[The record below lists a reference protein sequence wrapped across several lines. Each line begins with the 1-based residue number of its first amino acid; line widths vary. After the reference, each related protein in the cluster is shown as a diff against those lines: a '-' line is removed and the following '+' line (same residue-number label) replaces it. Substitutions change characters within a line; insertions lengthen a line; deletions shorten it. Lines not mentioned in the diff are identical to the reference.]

1 MGENENKNN
10 GTSTE
15 SLDALLTQGF
25 EREYANAD
33 GGKDTADNTSA
44 DTISPD
50 AGAGNTPSPAS
61 ETAETDTQT
70 ETIPEQSAPSA
81 EQPIQQESPAEDPTM
96 VQLRNLQAQFSQ
108 LIEQN
113 RQLQEAIISKSQAQT
128 EQNQIAEE
136 AANQAAG
143 FEIPKFDFSVFKYGD
158 ENEQQDAFNAWAKQ
172 VMESAV
178 QRAQENVLGEIK
190 PIRDDYETKAREAAI
205 TSAKNEIYNDPRFVD
220 FRDRDVYIENIISQ
234 NPELGNMEPAKAR
247 LYAGLID
254 RGLRSDP
261 NRKMTTEELIKAAT
275 DNPDVMKAIELRR
288 VQNIQDKQKNLPK
301 MGATLGIGN
310 AAPVPENKPQTKDDV
325 FAALDRAFR

>member
-10 GTSTE
+10 ETSTE

-33 GGKDTADNTSA
+33 GGGDTADNTSA
-44 DTISPD
+44 DIISPD
-50 AGAGNTPSPAS
+50 AGAENSLSPAS

-70 ETIPEQSAPSA
+70 ETISEQSAHAA
-81 EQPIQQESPAEDPTM
+81 EPIQPEAPAEDPTM

-113 RQLQEAIISKSQAQT
+113 RQLQEAMISKSQAQT
-128 EQNQIAEE
+128 EQNQVAEE

-178 QRAQENVLGEIK
+178 QRAQENVLGEMK

-205 TSAKNEIYNDPRFVD
+205 TSAKNEIYNDPRFGD
-220 FRDRDVYIENIISQ
+220 FRDRDSYIENIISQ
-234 NPELGNMEPAKAR
+234 NKEFGGMDPAKAR

-288 VQNIQDKQKNLPK
+288 VQNIQDKQKDLPK

>member
-10 GTSTE
+10 ETSTE
-15 SLDALLTQGF
+15 SLDELLTQGF

-33 GGKDTADNTSA
+33 GGRDTADNTSA
-44 DTISPD
+44 DTISP
-50 AGAGNTPSPAS
+50 AY

-70 ETIPEQSAPSA
+70 ETIPELSAPSA
-81 EQPIQQESPAEDPTM
+81 EQPIQPEAPAEDPAM
-96 VQLRNLQAQFSQ
+96 VQLRNLQAQFAQ

-113 RQLQEAIISKSQAQT
+113 RQLQEAIISKSQVQT
-128 EQNQIAEE
+128 EQNQVAEE

-178 QRAQENVLGEIK
+178 QRAQENVLGEMK

-220 FRDRDVYIENIISQ
+220 FRDRDSYIENIISQ
-234 NPELGNMEPAKAR
+234 NKEFGGMDPAKAR

-288 VQNIQDKQKNLPK
+288 VQNIQDKQKDLPK
-301 MGATLGIGN
+301 IGTTLGIGN